1 MKVGAIIII
10 CLIGVF
16 FLLRMVL
23 IRTVSYEIAGVK
35 IPSEYN
41 ILTGRAK
48 PIVNYKGKGILPVVE
63 TKQSDNVGLTE
74 DQVIVAKLRWAVF
87 EQWANARNEYRGWQ
101 DNPEI
106 FRKADDEFRRQLQQ
120 NRVRFRQIK

>member
-1 MKVGAIIII
+1 MVAVIIII
-10 CLIGVF
+10 CLIGAF
-16 FLLRMVL
+16 FLLRKAL

-41 ILTGRAK
+41 VLTGTAK

-63 TKQSDNVGLTE
+63 TKQSGNVGLTE

-87 EQWANARNEYRGWQ
+87 EQWANARAEYKGWQ
-101 DNPEI
+101 NDSDT
-106 FRKADDEFRRQLQQ
+106 FSKADDEFRRQLQQ
-120 NRVRFRQIK
+120 NKVRFRQIK